1 MKRCFL
7 FFLILAALASC
18 VQKKAEKQAASV
30 SPKLSLKIPEPP
42 AIMNQ
47 GQKIDFLKS
56 HYWDNFDFENEKYPF
71 LLDSAQIYALFVDY
85 ASLLM
90 SNPYDTLSTASL
102 MEKASG
108 NQSAFALFSELAD
121 AVFHGT
127 DSPYRNDEFYIPVLK
142 AQLKSPYLEDDEKII
157 TAEELRM
164 ARKNRLGHK
173 ANDFQYITERLD
185 RAELIRA
192 ADATSENQSESALA
206 AAGKGIHQGSMTE
219 NHLYGTD
226 ADYILLFFNNPG
238 CTMCRDIREDLLNSA
253 FIQDLVKD
261 GTLTILAIYPD
272 ENLDAWRA
280 YHPYIPDNWI
290 NARNPES
297 QIINKKLYNLNA
309 IPSLYLLDSGKTVL
323 AKDETDVRRLETT
336 LAGSIAARQGQQA
349 Q

>member
-7 FFLILAALASC
+7 LFLVLAALASC
-18 VQKKAEKQAASV
+18 VQKKTEKQAASV
-30 SPKLSLKIPEPP
+30 SPKLSLKIPDPP

-47 GQKIDFLKS
+47 EQKIDFLKS

-71 LLDSAQIYALFVDY
+71 LLDSAQIYSLFVDY

-90 SNPYDTLSTASL
+90 SNPYDTVSTAIL

-108 NQSAFALFSELAD
+108 NQSAFALFSDLAD
-121 AVFHGT
+121 DVFHGT
-127 DSPYRNDEFYIPVLK
+127 NSPFRNDEFYIPVLR
-142 AQLKSPYLEDDEKII
+142 AQLRSPFLDDDEKII

-164 ARKNRLGHK
+164 ACENRLGHK
-173 ANDFQYITERLD
+173 ANDFHYVTERLD

-206 AAGKGIHQGSMTE
+206 AAGKGIRQGPVTE

-238 CTMCRDIREDLLNSA
+238 CTMCREIRESLMNSA

-261 GTLTILAIYPD
+261 GTLTVLAVYPD

-280 YHPYIPDNWI
+280 YHPYLPDSWI

-297 QIINKKLYNLNA
+297 KILKDKIYNLNA
-309 IPSLYLLDSGKTVL
+309 IPSLYLLDSRKTVL
-323 AKDETDVRRLETT
+323 AKDETDVARLETI
-336 LAGSIAARQGQQA
+336 LAGSIAATQDLPA
-349 Q
+349 L